1 MKKYQG
7 KIILVDKPNYESS
20 IKGLELSATDKALME
35 AELVKHYTKLKV
47 YAVGEEVTFCKAGD
61 DVLITPR
68 QLSYCDVVDVDGTT
82 KFIAQES
89 HIISVY

>member
-7 KIILVDKPNYESS
+7 KIILIDKPSYESP
-20 IKGLELSATDKALME
+20 IKGLELSAADKKAME
-35 AELVKHYTKLKV
+35 LDLVKHYTKLKV
-47 YAVGEEVTFCKAGD
+47 YAVGEEVTFCKPGD

-68 QLSYCDVVDVDGTT
+68 QLSYCDVVDIDRQT
-82 KFIAQES
+82 KFVVQES